1 MPKLTIDN
9 REVEVPAGAT
19 ILQAAEKLGIEIPTL
34 CYLEGQACQTSCLVC
49 VVKLSGTDRLVPSCA
64 TVAVDGMQI
73 ESQTEEVRQTRKTA
87 LELLLSEHRGDCL
100 APCFFACPAHMD
112 IPLMLRQISQ
122 GNLAEAI
129 ATVKRDIAM
138 PAVLGRICP
147 APCEKA
153 CRRAAG
159 DGAVTIRQLKRYVAD
174 VDLGAENPYRPE
186 CEAASGKSVA
196 IVGAGPTGLSAAYY
210 LLRKG
215 HAVTL
220 FDDQKEPGGR
230 LRYQIGEEKLPRNVL
245 NAEIDSII
253 ALGAELRMDT
263 PVGER
268 PSLDDLA
275 QQFDVTLLAR
285 GPLDP
290 KQPNHWGLE
299 TGKRGIKAEKGTF
312 QTNRPG
318 IFAAGGATGGKTLP
332 VRSVADGKDVARAM
346 HQYLA
351 GQPVVAAERPF
362 SSRMGRLTADQI
374 SVFMLGASDAARRE
388 PAENCSPDEAV
399 RQSGRCLECDCRG
412 HGTCKLEHY
421 AAEYGADPRRYKGK
435 PKAIRAI
442 VRQAGVVF
450 EPGKCINCGLCIE
463 ITRTAG
469 EPLGLTFVGRGFDV
483 RVDIPFDEPLKEAL
497 GNVAAQCVAA
507 CPTAALSIADS
518 ADSSCRPR
526 PDR

>member
-19 ILQAAEKLGIEIPTL
+19 ILQAAEKLGINIPTL
-34 CYLEGQACQTSCLVC
+34 CFLEGQACQTSCLVC
-49 VVKLSGTDRLVPSCA
+49 LVKLRGTDRLVPSCA

-73 ESQTEEVRQTRKTA
+73 ECQTEDVSQARKTA
-87 LELLLSEHRGDCL
+87 LELLLSEHQGDCL

-112 IPLMLRQISQ
+112 IPLMLRQIAQ

-129 ATVKRDIAM
+129 TTVKRDIAM

-159 DGAVTIRQLKRYVAD
+159 DGAVTIRELKRYVAD
-174 VDLGAENPYRPE
+174 VDLGSDKPYRPR
-186 CEAASGKSVA
+186 CRAASGESVA
-196 IVGAGPTGLSAAYY
+196 IVGAGPTGLSAAFY
-210 LLRKG
+210 LLQEG

-220 FDDQKEPGGR
+220 FDDHKEPGGR
-230 LRYQIGEEKLPRNVL
+230 LRYQIDEEKLPRKVL
-245 NAEIDSII
+245 DAEINSII
-253 ALGAELRMDT
+253 SLGVELRMET
-263 PVGER
+263 PVGQQ
-268 PSLDDLA
+268 PSLEDLA
-275 QQFDVTLLAR
+275 EQFDATLLAC
-285 GPLDP
+285 GPIDP
-290 KQPNHWGLE
+290 EQPNRWGLE
-299 TGKRGIKAEKGTF
+299 ASKRGVKVEKGTF

-332 VRSVADGKDVARAM
+332 VRSVADGKEAARAM

-351 GQPVVAAERPF
+351 SQPIVAAERPF
-362 SSRMGRLTADQI
+362 SSRMGRLTADQV
-374 SVFMLGASDAARRE
+374 SVFMPGASDAARRE
-388 PAENCSPDEAV
+388 PAEDYSPDEAAG
-399 RQSGRCLECDCRG
+399 QSGRCLKCDCRG

-421 AAEYGADPRRYKGK
+421 AIEHGADPRRYRGK
-435 PKAIRAI
+435 PKAMRTI
-442 VRQAGVVF
+442 VRQSGVVF

-483 RVDIPFDEPLKEAL
+483 RVGIPFDQSLERAL
-497 GNVAAQCVAA
+497 GNVASQCVAA
-507 CPTAALSIADS
+507 CPTAALSIAE
-518 ADSSCRPR
+518 
-526 PDR
+526 